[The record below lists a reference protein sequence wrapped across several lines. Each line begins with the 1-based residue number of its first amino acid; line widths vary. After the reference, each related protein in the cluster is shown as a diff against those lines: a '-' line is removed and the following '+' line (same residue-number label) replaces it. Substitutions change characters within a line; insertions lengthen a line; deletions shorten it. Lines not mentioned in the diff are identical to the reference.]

1 MKKRLYLSSAGLPS
15 ENVADFLEF
24 YGKDPKGDKVAFIP
38 TATNADEDAS
48 WVDNVRKELTDLG
61 FILTEVD
68 IEKTHHQELSD
79 VLSQQDV
86 IFVNGGNTFYL
97 LYWARVSGFDKIVAE
112 LIKQGKFYIGLSAG
126 TILVGNSVETANWK
140 GWDDPTIVN
149 LDNWNGLGLVDFDT
163 FVHYN
168 PDHKTI
174 IEQKINNLKGKLIC
188 LTDQQAVAVIDD
200 QYKIVGPGEKL
211 ELK

>member
-1 MKKRLYLSSAGLPS
+1 MKKRLYLTSAGLPS

-24 YGKDPKGDKVAFIP
+24 YGKDPHGDKVAFIP
-38 TATNADEDAS
+38 TATNSEEDAS

-68 IEKTHHQELSD
+68 IEKIHGQELAD
-79 VLSQQDV
+79 ILEKQDV

-97 LYWARVSGFDKIVAE
+97 LYWAKISGFNKITPN
-112 LIKQGKFYIGLSAG
+112 LLNQGKVYIGLSAG
-126 TILVGNSVETANWK
+126 TILVGQSVETAEWK
-140 GWDDPTIVN
+140 GFDDPSVVK
-149 LDNWNGLGLVDFDT
+149 LENWHGLGLVNFNL
-163 FVHYN
+163 FVHYD
-168 PDHKTI
+168 PKYRELIDQKKLSLKT
-174 IEQKINNLKGKLIC
+174 KLIC